1 MASPPKRPPA
11 TRSGVPGAG
20 LLASVLDPADLGG
33 ALREV
38 VGGELTRRPDRLVS
52 TFADLSLRQSQAAVH
67 GLRQLLGDGSA
78 EPLAPGDPR
87 FADRAWQENPFLR
100 TLAQGYLDL
109 GEWALALV
117 DRSGKPDE
125 VRRRARFALRTML
138 DAASPTN
145 LPWLNPAVIKEALDT
160 GGRSLWLGLAN
171 VLDDLAHNSGRP
183 RQVDTSPFEVGRNLA
198 ATPGRVVFRNRLVE
212 LIAYTPQTELVH
224 AQPVLC
230 SPPWINRYY
239 IMDLAPDRSFIEYMV
254 RNGFQVFALSYR
266 NPDKSMAELT
276 WDDYLRLGVLAGI
289 DEVVALTGSPVV
301 NLVGLCLGGTMAVI
315 ALAHFAAHDQAER
328 VGWATLTNTLVDF
341 SVPGDLGAFTS
352 LQSIDRLERRMS
364 RRGYLDAE
372 VLPEDLRRSASQRP
386 YLELCGQQL
395 VHGAPPGSLRYLGLE
410 RPQHQPAGD
419 HAFPVPTRL
428 LRRQQ
433 PVRPGAF
440 RIGGT
445 PIDLRRIRVP
455 MYVLSAVSDHITPWR
470 GGYLTTQHVG
480 GEVRYTLS
488 HSGHIAGIVN
498 PPGNPKAH
506 YWTRERAR
514 RGDDADSWLAG
525 AERRPGSWWEDWLAW
540 AEPRSGAMVAPRP
553 LPAGGDRAPG
563 GYVVD
568 LVRPPFDLAG
578 ASPARA
584 RARRTTGAVAP
595 RAGSAARGSRP
606 RPRAVRV
613 DADGAASPTN
623 PR

>member
-1 MASPPKRPPA
+1 M
-11 TRSGVPGAG
+11 
-20 LLASVLDPADLGG
+20 LDPADLGG

-38 VGGELTRRPDRLVS
+38 VTGELTHRPDRIVS

-67 GLRQLLGDGSA
+67 GLRQLVGDGSTR
-78 EPLAPGDPR
+78 PLAPGDPR

-100 TLAQGYLDL
+100 TLAQGYLEL
-109 GEWALALV
+109 GDWALALV

-171 VLDDLAHNSGRP
+171 VLDDLAHNGGRP

-289 DEVVALTGSPVV
+289 DKVVALTGSPVV
-301 NLVGLCLGGTMAVI
+301 NLVGLCLGGTMAVL
-315 ALAHFAAHDQAER
+315 ALAHLAARDQAAR

-352 LQSIDRLERRMS
+352 LQSIDRLERRMR

-372 VLPEDLRRSASQRP
+372 SFQKTFDALRANDLIWSYVVNNWYMGRRPAAFDILAWNGHSTNLPATMHSQYLRAC
-386 YLELCGQQL
+386 Y
-395 VHGAPPGSLRYLGLE
+395 VDNSL
-410 RPQHQPAGD
+410 
-419 HAFPVPTRL
+419 
-428 LRRQQ
+428 
-433 PVRPGAF
+433 VRPGAF
-440 RIGGT
+440 QIGGT

-514 RGDDADSWLAG
+514 RGTDADSWLAG

-540 AEPRSGAMVAPRP
+540 AESRSGAKIAARP
-553 LPAGGDRAPG
+553 LPAGGEPAPG

-568 LVRPPFDLAG
+568 LVRPPFDLVG
-578 ASPARA
+578 ASRARA
-584 RARRTTGAVAP
+584 RARRTTGAAAP
-595 RAGSAARGSRP
+595 RAGSPA
-606 RPRAVRV
+606 
-613 DADGAASPTN
+613 
-623 PR
+623 